1 MFDYSF
7 GFIYEFWP
15 WMISWSTLFVD
26 HYFGRWLDWLLP
38 FNFRKTIWVS
48 FLILFIIL
56 PALFVIY
63 IYITGMLPWGHF
75 TLWTTLVMTSFL
87 STWYSLLVISLFV
100 FRRRHSILNTVKSVF
115 ENTRGASVW
124 DGFIEVTCQWWCL
137 HAQVWHS
144 YQVHGEQKL
153 IELHQEK
160 KVLIKLNY

>member
-1 MFDYSF
+1 MDDILVHPFCWSLFWTMAWLALTIQFPKNDL
-7 GFIYEFWP
+7 GFIPYSIYHLAGP
-15 WMISWSTLFVD
+15 VRYLYLYNRYVASRAL
-26 HYFGRWLDWLLP
+26 H
-38 FNFRKTIWVS
+38 
-48 FLILFIIL
+48 FLN
-56 PALFVIY
+56 Y
-63 IYITGMLPWGHF
+63 
-75 TLWTTLVMTSFL
+75 MTSFL

-100 FRRRHSILNTVKSVF
+100 FRRRHSILTTVKSVF

-160 KVLIKLNY
+160 KVIYF